1 MLKKR
6 RRIEYRLRDRD
17 WEPQE
22 RPMLAASN
30 IEYECSD
37 RSRGLCSGG
46 IGAMHDLAR
55 KIGLVE
61 AIDRHLRV
69 LKVHLPYHES
79 DHVLNIAYNALC
91 GGTCLEDIELRRNDE
106 VFLDALGAQRIPDPT
121 TAGDFCRRFEQ
132 EHIESLQEAYNEVR
146 LCVWKLQP
154 ESFFEEAVID
164 VDGTI
169 VATTGECKEGA
180 DFAYDGTW
188 GYQVQLISLANT
200 GEPLFLI
207 CRGGNRPSEE
217 GVAEYLDKAIALCRR
232 AGFRKITLR
241 GDTAFSQTRY
251 LDGWHQAGIGFV
263 FGYDARA
270 NLQET
275 AEDLPESRWSRL
287 RRAEK
292 YTVKT
297 KPRQRPENVKER
309 VVVEREYKNIKLKSE
324 RVAEFE
330 YRPTLC
336 EENYWMV
343 VLEKNLSV
351 EKGEAVLFA
360 DIKRF
365 FYITNRHDLSSSE
378 VVFEAHQRCNQ
389 ENLIEQLKNG
399 VRALKTPVGD
409 LLSNWAYMVMA
420 SLAWSLKA
428 WFALILPETGRWKT
442 KYQEEKRK
450 VLRMDFSTFLNF
462 FMLIPAQVIKT
473 GRRIVFR
480 LLSWNPCQPIFVRA
494 LERLESPLLC

>member
-1 MLKKR
+1 MLC
-6 RRIEYRLRDRD
+6 
-17 WEPQE
+17 
-22 RPMLAASN
+22 ASN

-46 IGAMHDLAR
+46 IGAMHGLVV
-55 KIGLVE
+55 KIGLAE

-91 GGTCLEDIELRRNDE
+91 GGTCLEAIELRRNDE

-121 TAGDFCRRFEQ
+121 TAGDFCRRFAQ
-132 EHIESLQEAYNEVR
+132 EDIESLQKAYNEVR
-146 LCVWKLQP
+146 LQTWSLQP

-169 VATTGECKEGA
+169 VSTTGECKEGA

-188 GYQVQLISLANT
+188 GYQVQLVSLANT

-251 LDGWHQAGIGFV
+251 LDGWHRAGIGFV

-270 NLQET
+270 NLQEI
-275 AEDLPESRWSRL
+275 AEDLPKSRWSRL
-287 RRAEK
+287 RRAK
-292 YTVKT
+292 KHTVKT
-297 KPRQRPENVKER
+297 EPRQRPENVKER
-309 VVVEREYKNIKLKSE
+309 VVAEREYKNIKLKSE
-324 RVAEFE
+324 RVAEFQ
-330 YRPTLC
+330 YSPLLC
-336 EENYWMV
+336 EESYWMV
-343 VLEKNLSV
+343 VLNKNLSV
-351 EKGEAVLFA
+351 EKGEAVLFD
-360 DIKRF
+360 DIQRF
-365 FYITNRHDLSSSE
+365 FYITNRQDLSASE
-378 VVFEAHQRCNQ
+378 VVFEANQRCNQ

-420 SLAWSLKA
+420 VLAWNLKA
-428 WFALILPETGRWKT
+428 WFALVLPETGRWQE
-442 KYQEEKRK
+442 KYREEKST
-450 VLRMDFSTFLNF
+450 VLRMNFSTFLNF
-462 FMLIPAQVIKT
+462 FMLVPVQVIKT

-480 LLSWNPCQPIFVRA
+480 LLAWNPCQHIFVRA
-494 LERLESPLLC
+494 VERLESPLLC